1 MPAHTRH
8 PFPRPPLRVVAA
20 MVACAWLSSAC
31 ARWPV
36 QEPPQAPAAVPP
48 PASSEQNTRPQPVIR
63 SRTALG
69 ANDAPAGAGLP
80 VADARATVPPAYP
93 AALAETFRLLVWNV
107 QKGASDAWIG
117 DFRTLSAGSDLV
129 LLQEA
134 KLHDEFSSGIAALPR
149 WDMVQAWQW
158 RRQPTGVLTA
168 SDALP
173 LSVRALEHR
182 EPLLRT
188 DKSALVTEYR
198 IAGSAHTLMVA
209 NIHAINFTVDT
220 RAFRAQLAA
229 VADLL
234 DEHEG
239 PVILSGD
246 LNTWR
251 AERQAIVEEI
261 AQALALQA
269 VHFEGQRK
277 QFRRYP
283 LDHVYYR
290 GLEPLEAAVTEVDSS
305 DHNPLH
311 VTFRIAGTAAAA
323 LLGSVSDA
331 GGH

>member
-1 MPAHTRH
+1 MPAQFTR
-8 PFPRPPLRVVAA
+8 PVPWPSTRVAA
-20 MVACAWLSSAC
+20 TLVCCALLSSAC

-36 QEPPQAPAAVPP
+36 QEPPPAPASVP
-48 PASSEQNTRPQPVIR
+48 PASSEQKSRSQPVIR

-69 ANDAPAGAGLP
+69 ASEAAATGTALLVAGTRTNAPAQH
-80 VADARATVPPAYP
+80 T
-93 AALAETFRLLVWNV
+93 ALAETFRLLVWNV
-107 QKGASDAWIG
+107 QKGTSDAWLG
-117 DFRTLSAGSDLV
+117 DFRTLSSGSDLV

-198 IAGSAHTLMVA
+198 IAGSAQTLMVA

-220 RAFRAQLAA
+220 RAFREQLFA
-229 VADLL
+229 VADLF

-261 AQALALQA
+261 ADALALTA
-269 VHFEGQRK
+269 VHFEGPRK
-277 QFRRYP
+277 QFRQYP

-305 DHNPLH
+305 DHNPLQ
-311 VTFRIAGTAAAA
+311 VTFRVAGAVGSA
-323 LLGSVSDA
+323 LLGNVLDA
-331 GGH
+331 GLN